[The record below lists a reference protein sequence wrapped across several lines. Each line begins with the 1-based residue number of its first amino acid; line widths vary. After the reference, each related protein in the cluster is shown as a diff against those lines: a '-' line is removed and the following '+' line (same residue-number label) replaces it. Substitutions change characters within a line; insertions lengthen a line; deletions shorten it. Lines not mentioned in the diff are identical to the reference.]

1 MEKQEIRCV
10 KQKKCRSKTVN
21 KLHKKVFTILKQT
34 DVLIQHLD
42 HCTLWWIGILIT
54 VVFFL
59 PYFVLGDGCIFEI
72 NDQLDESIMNYMLPA
87 RHLWDGS
94 TIYPEMLNGVNASGM
109 QPSAVLFLPLYRL
122 ISARTAFLTQYIICF
137 LAAFSGMY
145 LLVKEITDSSILAM
159 IAGGC
164 FCVLPLYPVYG
175 LSEFGIPLILY
186 GALCLWK
193 QKNVIWGLLITVV
206 FGLTSHLVYTGY
218 VVLGF
223 WVIALVYALAK
234 KKKNQWFPIG
244 FAVLFAIYVLVN
256 RALIREILFGTGSYI
271 SHREEMVS
279 SATPFFETF
288 WNVFQNSAQHAPSLH
303 KYLILPIVLFLILG
317 AFCKKEETDRN
328 IYKAAVINF
337 LFLIAIALFYAF
349 CHLSAVVDWKNNAT
363 GFLHYFQMHRVYW
376 LYPAA
381 WYLEFAWAAAVP
393 WRTKVPHM
401 DARMR
406 VGKLAVILICLLPTL
421 QLLKVNSGMYLNVN
435 QINNGSDVTGYISW
449 ESWFAEDLM
458 QEIDDAIGR
467 DKSTYRVAHL
477 GISPAPSL
485 MHGFYT
491 VDGYSNNY
499 PLEYKHRFRE
509 VIAAELEKNE
519 EVRVYFDLWGNRC
532 YLFNSITGNYM
543 QLKKGNTLVYEGL
556 EFDMDALRELGCEY
570 LFSGAEIGDAERL
583 GLELV
588 GYYETDDSYWGIW
601 VYCIMKE
608 AK

>member
-137 LAAFSGMY
+137 LLAFSGMY

-193 QKNVIWGLLITVV
+193 QKNVIWGSLITVV

-317 AFCKKEETDRN
+317 AFCKKEETDR
-328 IYKAAVINF
+328 ILYKAAVINF
-337 LFLIAIALFYAF
+337 LFLVAIALFYAF

-363 GFLHYFQMHRVYW
+363 GFLHYFQIHRVYW

-381 WYLEFAWAAAVP
+381 WYLEFAWAAAVL
-393 WRTKVPHM
+393 WRTKVPHTN
-401 DARMR
+401 ARMQA
-406 VGKLAVILICLLPTL
+406 GKLAVILICLLPTL

-532 YLFNSITGNYM
+532 YLFNNITGNYM

-570 LFSGAEIGDAERL
+570 LFSGAEIGDAERM

-601 VYCIMKE
+601 VYE
-608 AK
+608 L